1 MVYVCGSARALT
13 ITESYNRPLAAS
25 PGVMMVLSPRKI
37 VSWLCITWNDDGTI
51 TQENCVLAL
60 HHLE

>member
-1 MVYVCGSARALT
+1 
-13 ITESYNRPLAAS
+13 
-25 PGVMMVLSPRKI
+25 MVLSSRKM

-51 TQENCVLAL
+51 IQENGVLAL